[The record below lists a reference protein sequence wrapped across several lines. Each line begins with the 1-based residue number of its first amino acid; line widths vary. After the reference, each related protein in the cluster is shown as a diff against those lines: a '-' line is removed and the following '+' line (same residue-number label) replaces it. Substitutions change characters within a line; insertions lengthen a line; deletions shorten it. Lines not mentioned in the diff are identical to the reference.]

1 MEISKKLDKAAGEY
15 ALETERLRQTRDEEF
30 SKTSYYYEAFVKG
43 AEWGIKD
50 FRKSLWHSAQEMPE
64 KDKAFIF
71 TQEYNNSINYRI
83 GTMLRPND
91 YIKNVEFWHMKKW
104 CYIEG
109 ILTREGVD
117 E

>member
-1 MEISKKLDKAAGEY
+1 
-15 ALETERLRQTRDEEF
+15 
-30 SKTSYYYEAFVKG
+30 
-43 AEWGIKD
+43 
-50 FRKSLWHSAQEMPE
+50 MPE